1 MSGFLC
7 FMVEIKLSTI
17 RNHTLYLLWFFIYS
31 PLCLFTR
38 VACLRMCTA
47 AVFQLAS
54 YFHVL
59 RNEIRTHSMQSAV
72 WLLSERQISA
82 GDFIPVEV
90 G

>member
-17 RNHTLYLLWFFIYS
+17 RNHTLYLLWVFILS
-31 PLCLFTR
+31 F
-38 VACLRMCTA
+38 
-47 AVFQLAS
+47 VFVYTCCMSVYVHGCRISVGEL
-54 YFHVL
+54 FHVL
-59 RNEIRTHSMQSAV
+59 RNEIRAHSMQSAV